1 MGGGGGV
8 LRKRKKKVGEV
19 PKENKRGCFGRL
31 KREALLQRAEV
42 FLELLV
48 CWECF
53 SIFWVFRSFVDK
65 NFCFFGS
72 SKTLFIFLTR
82 KTPLNLPFF
91 GAFVK
96 KNRVMQKGGPKKKR
110 KSSFGKKEGERK

>member
-8 LRKRKKKVGEV
+8 LGKRKKKVGEV

-42 FLELLV
+42 FLGLLV

-53 SIFWVFRSFVDK
+53 SIFWVFRSFVDE
-65 NFCFFGS
+65 NFCFFWKFENSFYFFDSKDS
-72 SKTLFIFLTR
+72 SQS
-82 KTPLNLPFF
+82 PFF
-91 GAFVK
+91 WCFCQ
-96 KNRVMQKGGPKKKR
+96 KNRVMQ
-110 KSSFGKKEGERK
+110 

>member
-8 LRKRKKKVGEV
+8 LGKRKKKVGEV

-42 FLELLV
+42 FLGLLV

-65 NFCFFGS
+65 NFCFFWKFENSFYFFDSKDS
-72 SKTLFIFLTR
+72 SQS
-82 KTPLNLPFF
+82 PFF
-91 GAFVK
+91 LVFLK
-96 KNRVMQKGGPKKKR
+96 KKGGGKKGGKKKKKKKK
-110 KSSFGKKEGERK
+110 KS

>member
-8 LRKRKKKVGEV
+8 LGKRKKKVGEV

-42 FLELLV
+42 FLGLLV

-65 NFCFFGS
+65 NFCFFWKFENSFYFFDSKDS
-72 SKTLFIFLTR
+72 SQS
-82 KTPLNLPFF
+82 PFF
-91 GAFVK
+91 WCFC
-96 KNRVMQKGGPKKKR
+96 QKKKGEEKKKKKKKKK
-110 KSSFGKKEGERK
+110 KSS